1 MTTAA
6 VPQPRQIALW
16 VSVTL
21 ALAVLIGLGTW
32 QMQRRAW
39 KLGLIE
45 RIESRAHGEAISL
58 TMAKDLWQRGGDV
71 EYYRVVLVGRFL
83 NEEERHLYTI
93 EDGKAGWRIITPLAT
108 SGGDIMLVDRG
119 YVPEEMKDPA
129 TRKEGQIAGPV
140 EIVGLARAAV
150 PPNWFTP
157 PGDPQ
162 RNRWFTRDIASM
174 TASLPQDQAA
184 RVLPFMIEAEAEPV
198 PGGWPRGGVTRLVLQ
213 NRHLEYALTWYGLAV
228 TLLVVAFLLARG
240 RAREARQ
247 G

>member
-6 VPQPRQIALW
+6 LSQPRQITLW
-16 VSVTL
+16 VSVIL

-39 KLGLIE
+39 KLGLID
-45 RIESRAHGEAISL
+45 RIEQRAHGEAISL
-58 TMAKDLWQRGGDV
+58 TLAKNFWQRGGDV

-83 NEEERHLYTI
+83 HEEERHLYTI
-93 EDGKAGWRIITPLAT
+93 EGGKAAWRIVTPLVT
-108 SGGDIMLVDRG
+108 SGDDIVLVDRG
-119 YVPEEMKDPA
+119 YVPEELKDPA
-129 TRKEGQIAGPV
+129 TRAQGQIAGPV

-157 PGDPQ
+157 AVDLK
-162 RNRWFTRDIASM
+162 RNQWFTRDIASM
-174 TASLPQDQAA
+174 ATSLPADQAA
-184 RVLPFMIEAEAEPV
+184 RVLPFMVEAEAEPV
-198 PGGWPRGGVTRLVLQ
+198 PGGWPRGGVTRLALQ

-228 TLLVVAFLLARG
+228 TLLVVAFFLARG
-240 RAREARQ
+240 RAQQARQ